1 MSAWIADAL
10 VVFGVA
16 IMTLGVVGVV
26 RMPDVYAKLHAASKA
41 VFLGVIV
48 LCGAT
53 FATGEWDIIARATLI
68 AVMLLLTTP
77 VASHAI
83 GRGAFLDHEQM
94 SSADAIDESGHH
106 LEPEEPVWRI

>member
-1 MSAWIADAL
+1 MSAWVADGL
-10 VVFGVA
+10 VLVGVV

-26 RMPDVYAKLHAASKA
+26 RMPDIYAKLHAASKA

-53 FATGEWDIIARATLI
+53 FVTGEAAIIARAVLI
-68 AVMLLLTTP
+68 AAVLLLTTP

-83 GRGAFLDHEQM
+83 GRGAFLDNEHM
-94 SSADAIDESGHH
+94 ASADAIDESGHH

>member
-1 MSAWIADAL
+1 MSAWIADIL
-10 VVFGVA
+10 VVFGVV

-53 FATGEWDIIARATLI
+53 FVTGDPAIIARATLI
-68 AVMLLLTTP
+68 AIVLLLTTP

-83 GRGAFLDHEQM
+83 GRGAFLDNEHM